1 MAEDRPIYQPD
12 AVLEELECHAGSV
25 TSCMHQKLMESL
37 QAQKTLV
44 LSLQQGITT
53 LDEADV
59 ACCNYLKSAFLSLSV
74 LPGVLR
80 YSQLELSIIKS
91 GLFEPFI
98 SDIDLESKELE
109 LGLPTNENAVCDSLS
124 EVVRVAGA
132 AFCTFWHYLNFR
144 QSETMMPSDDASLF
158 FTTLCLKSLSDTSVA
173 ESFDKRLDELGV
185 SGFSAAKCKW
195 LMCWVRAQL
204 SGWFASIQY
213 LLGDEKCD
221 SSLEAKQHDHLSLVK
236 HVPDC
241 PLGFV
246 LYARSCLGF
255 QQHRTANIFA
265 DKGVLVADRV
275 QDELSKAQLL
285 LIRSVA
291 RLMGGAGD
299 HYVPSE
305 LAQSMVEASKLVEGI
320 KEWLPAPYHD
330 LLSLHPEVEVLRQRV
345 LGLEAREEEEASAG
359 GVPPLSEEELR
370 AAANVSTDSV
380 PVPEAVYTT
389 PPPSSLP
396 IGALSQL
403 QQGGAQ
409 ITDSVPEEEEGG
421 READEAAGQS

>member
-132 AFCTFWHYLNFR
+132 AFCTFWVSLGGYCSETATALVFQHTLSNKQFFSTPWKAALAMHLHSHFKVLLMKMRINAHAMHHYLNFR

-195 LMCWVRAQL
+195 LMCWWV
-204 SGWFASIQY
+204 
-213 LLGDEKCD
+213 
-221 SSLEAKQHDHLSLVK
+221 AKL
-236 HVPDC
+236 HVD
-241 PLGFV
+241 
-246 LYARSCLGF
+246 
-255 QQHRTANIFA
+255 I
-265 DKGVLVADRV
+265 GVCHKLRKMCAT
-275 QDELSKAQLL
+275 
-285 LIRSVA
+285 
-291 RLMGGAGD
+291 
-299 HYVPSE
+299 YSE
-305 LAQSMVEASKLVEGI
+305 SMHQWV
-320 KEWLPAPYHD
+320 D
-330 LLSLHPEVEVLRQRV
+330 
-345 LGLEAREEEEASAG
+345 
-359 GVPPLSEEELR
+359 
-370 AAANVSTDSV
+370 T
-380 PVPEAVYTT
+380 
-389 PPPSSLP
+389 
-396 IGALSQL
+396 
-403 QQGGAQ
+403 
-409 ITDSVPEEEEGG
+409 
-421 READEAAGQS
+421 